1 MFYISL
7 INPSMKKN
15 YFAAFLILLIFK
27 TNAQQAF
34 WTETFGTGCNSGQMA
49 TVVATPTNGA
59 WAITSFSLPFMN
71 GPDAN
76 EWFISSSEQGQPVN
90 ICGGITCGG
99 SNNRTLH
106 IGQNQTLPP
115 PGVIDVGAS
124 YFGGPISYTNKR
136 VETPVIDCSGKK
148 FIQLSFT
155 YILGGIPTN
164 DYCDIEYSGDGGATW
179 NFLVTMGQT
188 NNSTCGLQGL
198 WSFYSIGLPT
208 TLSNNNNVKLGFHW
222 YNNDPTGGSPSVAI
236 DEIRLS
242 ELTINSNSNVDC
254 LSANSTASIN
264 NVAIGNTSYTWV
276 ATPASTTLT
285 PITGTSISM
294 QFPGM
299 GTYTINAYGSELPNG
314 VATSTAESIVTVSF
328 VTTPMVSAVSTDSIL
343 CTGNSAVLTASG
355 ATTYTWNT
363 NANTSSISIS
373 PSTNTTYT
381 VTGESGFCISSF
393 TIMQVVDP
401 CTSLFETAKLE
412 PSTIFPNPFSNE
424 LNFVSNG
431 KMEICVR
438 NIVGDIVKRSIFH
451 HKGSID
457 TSEFPNGIYYVSFKT
472 EKETK
477 VFKIVRN

>member
-1 MFYISL
+1 
-7 INPSMKKN
+7 MKKI
-15 YFAAFLILLIFK
+15 YFAAFLSFLFITTFS
-27 TNAQQAF
+27 QQAF
-34 WTETFGTGCNSGQMA
+34 WTETFGTGCNSGQGA
-49 TVVATPTNGA
+49 SVVATPSNGA

-76 EWFISSSEQGQPVN
+76 EWFISSSEQGQPIN

-106 IGQNQTLPP
+106 IGRHVLLPTP
-115 PGVIDVGAS
+115 VIDVGAS
-124 YFGGPISYTNKR
+124 YYGGPISYTNKR

-155 YILGGIPTN
+155 YILGGVPGN
-164 DYCDIEYSGDGGATW
+164 DFCDIEYSGDGGTTW
-179 NFLVTMGQT
+179 NFLTTMGQT

-236 DEIRLS
+236 DEIKLS
-242 ELTINSNSNVDC
+242 ELTINTSLNVDC
-254 LSANSTASIN
+254 LTPSSTATIN
-264 NVAIGNTSYTWV
+264 NVAIGNTSYTW
-276 ATPASTTLT
+276 AASPASVTLT
-285 PITGTSISM
+285 PTTGTAISM

-314 VATSTAESIVTVSF
+314 AATSTAQSVVTVSF
-328 VTTPMVSAVSTDSIL
+328 VTTPMVSAVSSQSIL

-363 NANTSSISIS
+363 SANTSTISIS

-381 VTGESGFCISSF
+381 VTGESGRCISSF

-401 CTSLFETAKLE
+401 CTSIFEEAKLE
-412 PSTIFPNPFSNE
+412 TSTIFPNPFSDE

-431 KMEICVR
+431 QMEICIKNTLGEV
-438 NIVGDIVKRSIFH
+438 VKH
-451 HKGSID
+451 ATYLKN
-457 TSEFPNGIYYVSFKT
+457 TSLNTSAFSAGVYFVSVKT
-472 EKETK
+472 QHGTK
-477 VFKIVRN
+477 IIKVLKN

>member
-1 MFYISL
+1 MGKIYFAVILSLFYINTYS
-7 INPSMKKN
+7 
-15 YFAAFLILLIFK
+15 
-27 TNAQQAF
+27 QQAF
-34 WTETFGTGCNSGQMA
+34 WTETFGTGCNSGQGA
-49 TVVATPTNGA
+49 SVVATPSNGA

-106 IGQNQTLPP
+106 IGRHVLFPTP
-115 PGVIDVGAS
+115 VIDVGAS
-124 YFGGPISYTNKR
+124 YYGGPISYTNKR

-155 YILGGIPTN
+155 YILGGIPSN
-164 DYCDIEYSGDGGATW
+164 DYCDIEYSADGGNTW

-188 NNSTCGLQGL
+188 NNSSCGLQGL

-236 DEIRLS
+236 DEIKLS
-242 ELTINSNSNVDC
+242 ELTINTSLNVDC
-254 LSANSTASIN
+254 LAPSSTASIN
-264 NVAIGNTSYTWV
+264 NVAIGNTSYTWAAAP
-276 ATPASTTLT
+276 ATATLTSTT
-285 PITGTSISM
+285 GTTIGI

-314 VATSTAESIVTVSF
+314 VATSTAISVINVGF
-328 VTTPMVSAVSTDSIL
+328 VTTPMVSAVSSASVL

-355 ATTYTWNT
+355 AATYTWNT
-363 NANTSSISIS
+363 SANTSTISIS

-381 VTGESGFCISSF
+381 VTGESGYCISSF

-401 CTSLFETAKLE
+401 CTGLFENAKLE
-412 PSTIFPNPFSNE
+412 TTTIFPNPFDTQ
-424 LNFVSNG
+424 LHIVSDTETEIVIRNVVG
-431 KMEICVR
+431 KEIKR
-438 NIVGDIVKRSIFH
+438 ENIFGEKV
-451 HKGSID
+451 ID
-457 TSEFPNGIYYVSFKT
+457 TSKLPNGIYFVDLKT
-472 EKETK
+472 SGGKKTIKLICE
-477 VFKIVRN
+477 N

>member
-1 MFYISL
+1 
-7 INPSMKKN
+7 MKKI
-15 YFAAFLILLIFK
+15 YYVAFLSFFILK
-27 TNAQQAF
+27 ANSQQAF
-34 WTETFGTGCNSGQMA
+34 WTETFGTGCNSGQGA
-49 TVVATPTNGA
+49 SVVATPSNGA

-106 IGQNQTLPP
+106 IGRHVLFPTP
-115 PGVIDVGAS
+115 VIDVGAS
-124 YFGGPISYTNKR
+124 YYGGPISYTNKR

-155 YILGGIPTN
+155 YILGGIPGN
-164 DYCDIEYSGDGGATW
+164 DYCDIEYSADGGNTW
-179 NFLVTMGQT
+179 NFLTTMAQT

-198 WSFYSIGLPT
+198 WSFYSVGLPT

-222 YNNDPTGGSPSVAI
+222 YSNDPTGGSPSVAI
-236 DEIRLS
+236 DEMRLS
-242 ELTINSNSNVDC
+242 ELTINTSSNVDC
-254 LSANSTASIN
+254 LAASSTASIN
-264 NVAIGNTSYTWV
+264 NVAIGNTSYTWA
-276 ATPASTTLT
+276 ATPASVTLT
-285 PITGTSISM
+285 PTTGTAISM

-314 VATSTAESIVTVSF
+314 AATSTAESIVTVSF

-343 CTGNSAVLTASG
+343 CTGNSAILTASG

-363 NANTSSISIS
+363 SANTATISIS
-373 PSTNTTYT
+373 PTANTTYT
-381 VTGESGFCISSF
+381 VTGKNGYCVSSF
-393 TIMQVVDP
+393 TITQVVDP
-401 CTSLFETAKLE
+401 CTNLFETAKME
-412 PSTIFPNPFSNE
+412 TSTIFPNPFSNE
-424 LNFVSNG
+424 LNFSTEG
-431 KMEICVR
+431 EMEICIK
-438 NIVGDIVKRSIFH
+438 NIVGNIVKRSVIF
-451 HKGSID
+451 HKGSVD

-477 VFKIVRN
+477 VFKMVKN

>member
-1 MFYISL
+1 
-7 INPSMKKN
+7 MKKI
-15 YFAAFLILLIFK
+15 YFAALLSILFI
-27 TNAQQAF
+27 TANSQQAF
-34 WTETFGTGCNSGQMA
+34 WTETFGTGCSSGQGA
-49 TVVATPTNGA
+49 SVVATPSNGA

-76 EWFISSSEQGQPVN
+76 QWFISSSEQGQPVN

-106 IGQNQTLPP
+106 IGRNVLVPTP
-115 PGVIDVGAS
+115 VIDIGAS
-124 YFGGPISYTNKR
+124 YYGGPISYTNKR
-136 VETPVIDCSGKK
+136 VETPVIDCSGRK

-164 DYCDIEYSGDGGATW
+164 DYCDIEYSADGGNTW

-188 NNSTCGLQGL
+188 NNSSCGLQGL

-222 YNNDPTGGSPSVAI
+222 YNNNPTNGSPSVAI

-242 ELTINSNSNVDC
+242 ELTINTNSNVDC
-254 LSANSTASIN
+254 LTASSTASIN
-264 NVAIGNTSYTWV
+264 NVAIGNTSYTWA
-276 ATPASTTLT
+276 ATPASVTLT
-285 PITGTSISM
+285 PTTGTAISM

-314 VATSTAESIVTVSF
+314 AATSTAQSVVNVSF
-328 VTTPMVSAVSTDSIL
+328 VTTPMVSAVTTDTIL

-355 ATTYTWNT
+355 AATYTWNT
-363 NANTSSISIS
+363 SANTSTISIS

-381 VTGESGFCISSF
+381 VTGESGFCVSSF

-401 CTSLFETAKLE
+401 CTGLFENAKLE
-412 PSTIFPNPFSNE
+412 TTTIFPNPFSNE

-431 KMEICVR
+431 VMEIWIR
-438 NIVGDIVKRSIFH
+438 NTLGEVVTHATALKNTSIH
-451 HKGSID
+451 
-457 TSEFPNGIYYVSFKT
+457 TSEFSAGVYFVSIRTPF
-472 EKETK
+472 ETK
-477 VFKIVRN
+477 IIKLIKN

>member
-1 MFYISL
+1 
-7 INPSMKKN
+7 MKKL
-15 YFAAFLILLIFK
+15 YFFTFLSLFISK
-27 TNAQQAF
+27 TYSQQAF
-34 WTETFGTGCNSGQMA
+34 WTETFGTGCNSGQAA

-76 EWFISSSEQGQPVN
+76 QWFISSSEQGQPVG

-99 SNNRTLH
+99 PNNRTLH
-106 IGQNQTLPP
+106 IGRNVLLPTP
-115 PGVIDVGAS
+115 VVDVGAS
-124 YFGGPISYTNKR
+124 YYGGPISYTNKR

-198 WSFYSIGLPT
+198 WSFYNIGLPT

-222 YNNDPTGGSPSVAI
+222 YSNDPTGGSPSVAI

-242 ELTINSNSNVDC
+242 ELTITTSSNVDC
-254 LSANSTASIN
+254 LTANSTASIN
-264 NVAIGNTSYTWV
+264 NVAIGNTSYTWAV
-276 ATPASTTLT
+276 TPATATLT
-285 PITGTSISM
+285 PITGTAISM

-299 GTYTINAYGSELPNG
+299 GTYTLNAYGSGLPSG
-314 VATSTAESIVTVSF
+314 AATSTAERIVTVGF

-363 NANTSSISIS
+363 SANTSTINIS
-373 PSTNTTYT
+373 PTANTTYT
-381 VTGESGFCISSF
+381 VTGKNGYCVSSF
-393 TIMQVVDP
+393 TILQTVDP
-401 CTSLFETAKLE
+401 CTSLFEANKIE
-412 PSTIFPNPFSNE
+412 VAAIFPNPFSNK
-424 LNFVSNG
+424 LNFISNG
-431 KMEICVR
+431 EMEVCIR
-438 NIVGDIVKRSIFH
+438 NMVGETIKQALIHSTGTIN
-451 HKGSID
+451 
-457 TSEFPNGIYYVSFKT
+457 TSEFSSGIYFVTIKT

-477 VFKIVRN
+477 VLKLMRD